1 MDNNQAQRG
10 REKEQ
15 SSLQSQY
22 RPVGRPRRRIHGA
35 NLQSKSLHHD
45 VNQPISGEELNV
57 VPHNQD
63 EEMAVSSA
71 QKVSQNIQQAI
82 NQIDSFDSF
91 DNIDSPA
98 QDTNMSSQNLHSQ
111 SSVFDDINSNEDDVY
126 ADDAGEEV
134 LGHMADFDKAQKETK
149 PGREPVSRTQNA
161 NISPHSQKKKGSMV
175 GWIVMGVLLVVLV
188 AASVL
193 LFLVLTDR
201 VELGGGNDAPTFM
214 AEGSDP
220 VLGETRDAGSSYVEE
235 TLFIGDS
242 NTVRLGQFELVSTG
256 RIAAQE
262 AIGIEAVNELTFLMV
277 GDGAEPL
284 TAAQAA
290 GVMQPRR
297 IMLALG
303 TNNIGS
309 LSVEEFATKYE
320 EALNALRMQAPDAD
334 IVVSAIL
341 PTAQQNSYPHLT
353 IESVAEYNAA
363 IMNVCKSLGVPF
375 LNNGEALT
383 DESGYLMAEF
393 ADADGVHLNE
403 AGLSAW
409 LEYYRTHAWNP

>member
-1 MDNNQAQRG
+1 MDNNQAQRD
-10 REKEQ
+10 RENTHN
-15 SSLQSQY
+15 SLQRQY

-35 NLQSKSLHHD
+35 NLQSKNLHQD
-45 VNQPISGEELNV
+45 ERQLMPDEALNTA
-57 VPHNQD
+57 PYHQD
-63 EEMAVSSA
+63 EEVAISSA

-91 DNIDSPA
+91 DNEDSSTHDMHMPH
-98 QDTNMSSQNLHSQ
+98 QNLNAQ
-111 SSVFDDINSNEDDVY
+111 PSVFDDINSNESFDE
-126 ADDAGEEV
+126 EEV
-134 LGHMADFDKAQKETK
+134 SGDTADLLETQTKNISDRKMASKAQ
-149 PGREPVSRTQNA
+149 RA
-161 NISPHSQKKKGSMV
+161 NISQHSSKKKGSLV

-201 VELGGGNDAPTFM
+201 VELGGGNAAPTFM
-214 AEGSDP
+214 EEGSDP
-220 VLGETRDAGSSYVEE
+220 VLGETRDAGSDYLEE

-242 NTVRLGQFELVSTG
+242 NTVRLGQFELISTG
-256 RIAAQE
+256 RLAAQE

-290 GVMQPRR
+290 GIMQPRR

-309 LSVEEFATKYE
+309 LSVEDFAVKYE
-320 EALNALRMQAPDAD
+320 EALSALRMQAPDAD

-353 IESVAEYNAA
+353 IESIAEYNAA
-363 IMNVCKSLGVPF
+363 IMGVCTSMGVPF

-383 DESGYLMAEF
+383 DESGYLLAEF

-403 AGLSAW
+403 TGLNAW

>member
-10 REKEQ
+10 KEKEQ
-15 SSLQSQY
+15 NSLQRQY

-35 NLQSKSLHHD
+35 NLQSNNLHHD
-45 VNQPISGEELNV
+45 ANQPISGEELNV
-57 VPHNQD
+57 TPYHQD
-63 EEMAVSSA
+63 EEVAISSA
-71 QKVSQNIQQAI
+71 QKVSQNIHQAI
-82 NQIDSFDSF
+82 NQIDSFDSV
-91 DNIDSPA
+91 DNVDLPE
-98 QDTNMSSQNLHSQ
+98 QDMSMPQQNLHAQ
-111 SSVFDDINSNEDDVY
+111 SSVFDDINSKDDDVYEDDVY
-126 ADDAGEEV
+126 EDDA
-134 LGHMADFDKAQKETK
+134 DKK
-149 PGREPVSRTQNA
+149 PVSKARKA
-161 NISPHSQKKKGSMV
+161 NVSSHTQKKKGSMV

-201 VELGGGNDAPTFM
+201 VELGGSGSTSPTFM
-214 AEGSDP
+214 TEGSDP
-220 VLGETRDAGSSYVEE
+220 VLGETRDAGSDYVEE

-256 RIAAQE
+256 RLAAQE

-309 LSVEEFATKYE
+309 LSVEEFSTKYA

-353 IESVAEYNAA
+353 IESIAEYNAA
-363 IMNVCKSLGVPF
+363 IMGVCKSMGIPF
-375 LNNGEALT
+375 LNNGESLA
-383 DESGYLMAEF
+383 DESGYLIAEY
-393 ADADGVHLNE
+393 ADADGVHLN
-403 AGLSAW
+403 ADGLSAW